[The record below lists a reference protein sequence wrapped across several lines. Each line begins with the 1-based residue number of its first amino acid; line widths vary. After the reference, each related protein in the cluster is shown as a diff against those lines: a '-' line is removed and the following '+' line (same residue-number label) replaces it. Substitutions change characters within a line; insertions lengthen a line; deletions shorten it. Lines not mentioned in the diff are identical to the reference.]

1 MPWLAVLVLLAAP
14 TVGGLLQMAL
24 SRTREFDADLEA
36 AILTGDPDGLASALT
51 KLEQAQSRLWEG
63 LVLPGGRIPDPSIL
77 RTHPVTADRV
87 ARLMA
92 LKAAPG
98 GPDSAGHGA
107 PTPRQPRP
115 SLVPKIRAPA
125 RPASLNDDWPG
136 TPPVAALMA
145 VPVPQSDELIDDSE
159 PACDR
164 PPQRARGRAAPA
176 PAARRCLVV
185 AARDQACRSITATF
199 MRVLS
204 LKPIDS

>member
-1 MPWLAVLVLLAAP
+1 
-14 TVGGLLQMAL
+14 MAL

-51 KLEQAQSRLWEG
+51 KLERVQSRLWEG

-77 RTHPVTADRV
+77 RSHPATADRV

-98 GPDSAGHGA
+98 GPDSASHGA
-107 PTPRQPRP
+107 PTATPMPRP

-159 PACDR
+159 PACD
-164 PPQRARGRAAPA
+164 GH
-176 PAARRCLVV
+176 LN
-185 AARDQACRSITATF
+185 
-199 MRVLS
+199 
-204 LKPIDS
+204 